1 MLKKIIVIREISVK
15 KMKIPIYQI
24 DAFTCKSFKG
34 NPAAVCVL
42 DDWLETDVM
51 QKIAA
56 ENNLS
61 ETAFVVKKNNKFS
74 IRWFTP
80 KIEVDLCG
88 HATLASAFVVFKEI
102 HGFNSPS
109 ITFDSQS
116 GPLTVWQKENNLLTL
131 DFPSRKPEKCSKPE
145 LLDKALGIKS
155 VATFESRDLLVILE
169 NEEQVKN
176 LDPNFYL
183 LSQIKKYLGIIVS
196 AKGNEADF
204 VSRFFVPSAGIPEDP
219 VTGSAHCT
227 LIPFWA
233 EILKKEKLHA
243 LQLSQRGGKLF
254 CESSG
259 ERVLISGN
267 AVKYFEGEIVI

>member
-1 MLKKIIVIREISVK
+1 
-15 KMKIPIYQI
+15 
-24 DAFTCKSFKG
+24 
-34 NPAAVCVL
+34 
-42 DDWLETDVM
+42 M
-51 QKIAA
+51 QST

-61 ETAFVVKKNNKFS
+61 ETAFVVRKNNKFS

-102 HGFNSPS
+102 HDFNSTS
-109 ITFDSQS
+109 ITFESPS
-116 GPLTVWQKENNLLTL
+116 GALTVWQNENNLLTL
-131 DFPSRKPEKCSKPE
+131 DFPSRKPKKCPKPE
-145 LLDKALGIKS
+145 LLDKALGIKT

-176 LDPNFYL
+176 LEPDLNL
-183 LSQIKKYLGIIVS
+183 LSQTTEHLGIIVS

-204 VSRFFVPSAGIPEDP
+204 VSRFFAPEAGIPEDP

-243 LQLSQRGGKLF
+243 LQLSQRGGELF
-254 CESSG
+254 CENSG

-267 AVKYFEGEIVI
+267 AVKFLEGEIVI